1 MGIFFS
7 NFRALI
13 FSGHFILNLHATSFG
28 VLGLRKAKVPLM
40 VYSCGGFSR
49 CFRIARFYD
58 LEGPPVGVEYSKP
71 GEDDRRALNPE
82 F

>member
-1 MGIFFS
+1 
-7 NFRALI
+7 
-13 FSGHFILNLHATSFG
+13 
-28 VLGLRKAKVPLM
+28 M

-71 GEDDRRALNPE
+71 GEGDDRRAASKDAYDPDKYRGADASRMQGAGRIMSSS
-82 F
+82 

>member
-1 MGIFFS
+1 
-7 NFRALI
+7 
-13 FSGHFILNLHATSFG
+13 
-28 VLGLRKAKVPLM
+28 M

-71 GEDDRRALNPE
+71 GEDLDDRRALNPE

>member
-1 MGIFFS
+1 
-7 NFRALI
+7 
-13 FSGHFILNLHATSFG
+13 
-28 VLGLRKAKVPLM
+28 M

-82 F
+82 LQLEIRGEECMCECEDDG

>member
-1 MGIFFS
+1 MRLF
-7 NFRALI
+7 
-13 FSGHFILNLHATSFG
+13 LHATSPRI
-28 VLGLRKAKVPLM
+28 LGLRKAKVPLM

-71 GEDDRRALNPE
+71 GEVDDRRALNPE

>member
-1 MGIFFS
+1 M
-7 NFRALI
+7 
-13 FSGHFILNLHATSFG
+13 
-28 VLGLRKAKVPLM
+28 PLM